1 MQKKASLAVI
11 ITVILCLGMAGIS
24 AADKINQ
31 DLTKSSVI
39 DRVIRSGKLR
49 VGLSSFVPWAMQ
61 DKEGKWIGFEVDVAT
76 KLAEDMGVKL
86 ELVPTKW
93 EGLIP
98 SLTTGKFDL
107 IIAGMM
113 GTPQRALKI
122 NFTQPYDYSGMMF
135 LVNKKYEN
143 EIKTAADLNKAGIT
157 LLARLGTTPAA
168 FLKEKFTKATLRV
181 FPDEGAL
188 HQEMLNGKAHAMLT
202 SIPTPQQLAAKHGDT
217 VFVLNENMVKQPICM
232 GVPKGDPDTL
242 AYLNNW
248 ITVVRNSGF
257 LKEKADYWWWSMDWE
272 SRLK

>member
-1 MQKKASLAVI
+1 MRKHLFFSW
-11 ITVILCLGMAGIS
+11 ITVIVLILAMTGLA
-24 AADKINQ
+24 AADAVNQ
-31 DLTKSSVI
+31 DLIKSSVI
-39 DRVIRSGKLR
+39 ERVIRNGKLR

-61 DKEGKWIGFEVDVAT
+61 DKEGRWIGFEVDVAS
-76 KLAEDMGVKL
+76 KLAEDMGVEL

-98 SLTTGKFDL
+98 SLITGKFDL

-122 NFTQPYDYSGMMF
+122 NFSMPYDYSDIMF
-135 LVNKKYEN
+135 LVNKQYQN
-143 EIKTAADLNKAGIT
+143 QIKTTGDLNRKGIT
-157 LLARLGTTPAA
+157 LVARLGTTPAA
-168 FLKEKFTKATLRV
+168 VLKEKFGNATIRL

-188 HQEMLNGKAHAMLT
+188 HQELLNGKAHAMLA
-202 SIPTPQQLAAKHGDT
+202 SIPTPQQLAAKHPDT
-217 VFVLNENMVKQPICM
+217 VYILKEKLLSQPISM
-232 GVPKGDPDTL
+232 GVPKGDPETL

-248 ITVVRNSGF
+248 ITVVRSSGF

>member
-1 MQKKASLAVI
+1 MRNKLNWM
-11 ITVILCLGMAGIS
+11 VILTIMITLGVTGMLW
-24 AADKINQ
+24 ADKINQ
-31 DLTKSSVI
+31 DLVKSSVI
-39 DRVIRSGKLR
+39 ERVIRNGKLR
-49 VGLSSFVPWAMQ
+49 VGVSSFVPWAMQ

-98 SLTTGKFDL
+98 SLITGKFDL

-113 GTPQRALKI
+113 GSPQRALKI

-135 LVNKKYEN
+135 LVHKKYQDQ
-143 EIKTAADLNKAGIT
+143 IKSVADLNQPGVT
-157 LLARLGTTPAA
+157 LIARLGTTPATL
-168 FLKEKFTKATLRV
+168 LKEKFTKATIRL

-188 HQEMLNGKAHAMLT
+188 HQELLNGKAHAMLV

-217 VFVLNENMVKQPICM
+217 VFVLNENLLKQPISM

-248 ITVVRNSGF
+248 ITVVTNSGF
-257 LKEKADYWWWSMDWE
+257 LKEKGDYWWWSMDWE

>member
-1 MQKKASLAVI
+1 MRKTLSFSLVI
-11 ITVILCLGMAGIS
+11 TMIFILGFAGGLW
-24 AADKINQ
+24 ADKINQ
-31 DLTKSSVI
+31 DLVKSSVI
-39 DRVIRSGKLR
+39 DRVIRNGVLR

-61 DKEGKWIGFEVDVAT
+61 DKEGQWIGFEVDVAT

-98 SLTTGKFDL
+98 SLITGKFDL

-135 LVNKKYEN
+135 LVNKKYQN
-143 EIKTAADLNKAGIT
+143 EIKSIADLNKPGVT
-157 LLARLGTTPAA
+157 LIARLGTTPAA
-168 FLKEKFTKATLRV
+168 LLKEKFTKATIRV

-188 HQEMLNGKAHAMLT
+188 HQELLNGKAHAMLS
-202 SIPTPQQLAAKHGDT
+202 SIPTPQQLAAKHPDT
-217 VFVLNENMVKQPICM
+217 VFVLNENLVKQPISI

-248 ITVVRNSGF
+248 ITVVRNNGF
-257 LKEKADYWWWSMDWE
+257 LKEKANYWWWSMEWE

>member
-1 MQKKASLAVI
+1 MRNRMHLTAVVAVI
-11 ITVILCLGMAGIS
+11 IILGMVGGAW
-24 AADKINQ
+24 ADKINQ
-31 DLTKSSVI
+31 DLAKSSVI

-76 KLAEDMGVKL
+76 KLAEDMGVEL

-113 GTPQRALKI
+113 GSPQRALKI

-135 LVNKKYEN
+135 LVHKKYQTEV
-143 EIKTAADLNKAGIT
+143 KTSADLNKSGIT
-157 LLARLGTTPAA
+157 LIARLGTTPAT
-168 FLKEKFTKATLRV
+168 FLKDKFSKATIRL

-188 HQEMLNGKAHAMLT
+188 HQELLNGKAHAMLV

-217 VFVLNENMVKQPICM
+217 VFVLNENLLKQPISM

-248 ITVVRNSGF
+248 ITVVRNNGF
-257 LKEKADYWWWSMDWE
+257 LKEKADYWWWGMDWE

>member
-1 MQKKASLAVI
+1 MRKYTFLSMIILLLITLGTGGAV
-11 ITVILCLGMAGIS
+11 S
-24 AADKINQ
+24 ADKINQ
-31 DLTKSSVI
+31 ELARSSVI

-98 SLTTGKFDL
+98 SLITGKFDL

-135 LVNKKYEN
+135 VVNKKYRDTV
-143 EIKTAADLNKAGIT
+143 KSVADLNEPGVA
-157 LLARLGTTPAA
+157 LVARLGTTPAA
-168 FLKEKFTKATLRV
+168 LLKEKFTRATIRV

-188 HQEMLNGKAHAMLT
+188 HQELLSGKAHALLT

-217 VFVLNENMVKQPICM
+217 VFVLDENLQKQPISI
-232 GVPKGDPDTL
+232 GVAKGDPDTL

-248 ITVVRNSGF
+248 ITVVGNSGF

>member
-1 MQKKASLAVI
+1 M
-11 ITVILCLGMAGIS
+11 ILGSVGNS
-24 AADKINQ
+24 AADAINQ
-31 DLTKSSVI
+31 ELVKASVI
-39 DRVIRSGKLR
+39 ERVIRSGKLR

-61 DKEGKWIGFEVDVAT
+61 DKKGNWIGFEVDVAT

-98 SLTTGKFDL
+98 SLITGKFDL

-122 NFTQPYDYSGMMF
+122 NFTIPYDYSGMMF
-135 LVNKKYEN
+135 LVHTRHRDKVK
-143 EIKTAADLNKAGIT
+143 AVGDLNQKGFT
-157 LLARLGTTPAA
+157 LIARLGTTPAA
-168 FLKEKFTKATLRV
+168 VLKEKFSNATIRL

-188 HQEMLNGKAHAMLT
+188 HQELLNGKAHAMLS

-217 VFVLNENMVKQPICM
+217 VFVLNENLLKQPISM

-248 ITVVRNSGF
+248 IAVVSNSGF
-257 LKEKADYWWWSMDWE
+257 LKEKADYWWWGMAWE